1 MATYRKVVELIDG
14 WQILTDAELIEAATS
29 RDLAWSDPDK
39 WTLVGIANL
48 IGPQNVSP
56 LLAYLAEINFDWVV
70 TQAAGAGLPIGDEAF
85 NNAMRAIGHPHCVA
99 IADAGRKMIS
109 LCESQRL
116 ANNGQAVV
124 DAAKAMRLELLRSSK
139 RAEGATRWN
148 AYNRA
153 LDTWDGN
160 PNTEPQL

>member
-14 WQILTDAELIEAATS
+14 WQSLTDAELIEAATS
-29 RDLAWSDPDK
+29 RDLAWADPDK
-39 WTLVGIANL
+39 WTLVGVANL
-48 IGPQNVSP
+48 IGPGNVSA
-56 LLAYLAEINFDWVV
+56 LLAYLAEIGYEWVG

-85 NNAMRAIGHPHCVA
+85 NNAMRAIGHPDCIA
-99 IADAGRKMIS
+99 IADAGRKFIS
-109 LCESQRL
+109 LCESRGL

-148 AYNRA
+148 SYNRA